1 MPIVG
6 AVSMDSTTVNLGD
19 NPATIGDQVVIFGPE
34 LGVESFARATGTIPY
49 EILARIGE
57 RVERKFDSG
66 YWGRSCDWLASVA
79 QIS

>member
-1 MPIVG
+1 
-6 AVSMDSTTVNLGD
+6 MDSTTVNLGD

-57 RVERKFDSG
+57 RVERKFDS
-66 YWGRSCDWLASVA
+66 
-79 QIS
+79 